1 MTVIHRAGC
10 STDWP
15 DNVKDVAKLLSYPL
29 PAWLFTGPYPPAS
42 DEECELM
49 ALLGGVPQRPPSASD
64 DEPWPSESRTVKSYF
79 HLVLSTVADLRV
91 LVQHPECCHS
101 RSTTSLWLQF
111 VETLARALSDDFLL
125 LEDAPFILPRAQDG
139 SHLEQGQP
147 DAVATL
153 LVSHVVD
160 PPLPSDAHSH
170 GYMDIESVSTK
181 DDYSASSADSID
193 LPFQAHILPGRGRR
207 FCAVLPVLLVADS
220 DTIVP
225 LIRSTLYQRRVWG
238 IQEPVV
244 GIEVLNGGTAV
255 KVVFGWLDSPHH
267 QKDEDELPIDHL
279 ACGVDTG
286 YSDPSLGIFDLT
298 HPMGAF
304 SFAQFILGL
313 RHHFQAI
320 IDATSIEYANSCPPL
335 LWRSDLVDFKTRVR
349 GQSTERVARW
359 THDVLVQT
367 SASENSS
374 SSSASLHTP
383 SPTDSASAL
392 PTYFTEGMDVRDLSI
407 VEEEDERALF
417 PNEGKIRESRPET
430 PRRSTRQVPKSQF
443 QLPVEPS
450 EMSSRGRQS
459 SRGGSSSQS
468 KKTKSLSK
476 PHTQEELKPQARARS
491 LSRSSATGTTR
502 LANSVFA
509 TMTDTGLDN
518 DLSISNWLFERGAFT
533 IGRIRL
539 PGETA
544 EEKDIN
550 EKIAFYDEMTA
561 FSWPDSWKS
570 EKELP
575 AVDKDMETYRTN
587 LFEGYLLNRNSISG
601 SLGDDDT
608 DFISNRLSAL
618 LGITHGAYSREA
630 ASNDRSAN
638 EAERRNPWDVLFTRF
653 YMLQTKHSYN
663 NFFDVLL
670 ERTLNCPRNPAADD
684 FPVFFKSQIPLVA
697 QYLAHC
703 GAALKM
709 ISQSPSISATLLQAM
724 KQAASAS
731 NLATNFQ
738 TAIFDRSM
746 DSQALHASI
755 RHHSTREPETG
766 RCDVILVA
774 PCPDLASSIRS
785 SLPRGVLKD
794 KFLHRFALI
803 RHPGYEDGLEMTGES
818 PNVEESR
825 SADESVP
832 AKSRPVH
839 LQTSLKSSKPVAIQ
853 DKLADREKYL
863 ENSFS
868 VNPSPLVSSPTPER
882 AQDGRKKQRSQRNHD
897 LDLLLPVLVAEYK
910 KKSAS
915 SVFQSMNQTRIYCV
929 SSLKFLEAIGV
940 TNQPVFGLVVCGTQ
954 GVLWLAWSN
963 GQKTFIM
970 ERNVRQY
977 DLQDPLQTLQLA
989 IFLSRLSRHG
999 AQLQAIVRAKQGE
1012 IIDRAKEMTLPAWSK
1027 ISQIDEQSPVVKAV
1041 VDPGQTTALAGK
1053 EQNLKSDPR

>member
-1 MTVIHRAGC
+1 MTVIHRAGF

-15 DNVKDVAKLLSYPL
+15 DSVKDVAKLLSYPL

-49 ALLGGVPQRPPSASD
+49 ALLGGVPQRPLSASD
-64 DEPWPSESRTVKSYF
+64 DEPWPSKSRTVKSYF

-91 LVQHPECCHS
+91 LVQRPERCHS
-101 RSTTSLWLQF
+101 RSITSLWLQF
-111 VETLARALSDDFLL
+111 VETLALAFSDDFLL

-139 SHLEQGQP
+139 SPLEQGQP

-181 DDYSASSADSID
+181 DDDSASSADSID
-193 LPFQAHILPGRGRR
+193 LPFQAHMLPGRGRR

-244 GIEVLNGGTAV
+244 GVEVLNGGTAV
-255 KVVFGWLDSPHH
+255 KVVFGWLDSSHH
-267 QKDEDELPIDHL
+267 EKDEDELPIDHL
-279 ACGVDTG
+279 AWGVDTG

-320 IDATSIEYANSCPPL
+320 VDATSIEYANSCPPL

-367 SASENSS
+367 SASENSA

-383 SPTDSASAL
+383 SPTHSASVL
-392 PTYFTEGMDVRDLSI
+392 PTYFAEGMDVRDLSI

-417 PNEGKIRESRPET
+417 PNEGKIRESMPET
-430 PRRSTRQVPKSQF
+430 TRRSTRQVSKSQL

-450 EMSSRGRQS
+450 ETSSRGRQS

-468 KKTKSLSK
+468 KKTNSLSK
-476 PHTQEELKPQARARS
+476 PRTQEEPKPQARARS

-509 TMTDTGLDN
+509 SLTDSGLDS

-533 IGRIRL
+533 VGRIKL

-587 LFEGYLLNRNSISG
+587 LFGGYLLNRNSISG
-601 SLGDDDT
+601 SPGDDDT

-618 LGITHGAYSREA
+618 LGVTHCAYSREA

-653 YMLQTKHSYN
+653 YMLQIKHNYN

-670 ERTLNCPRNPAADD
+670 ERTLNCPRNPAVDD
-684 FPVFFKSQIPLVA
+684 FPGFSEGQMDLMTEYMVHCNAAYAAAAREFKRNT
-697 QYLAHC
+697 
-703 GAALKM
+703 
-709 ISQSPSISATLLQAM
+709 TLWEAMNQASF
-724 KQAASAS
+724 AS
-731 NLATNFQ
+731 
-738 TAIFDRSM
+738 
-746 DSQALHASI
+746 SQAHLFHVNVTNRSADSKALHLSVQ
-755 RHHSTREPETG
+755 HHSLKEPVTG
-766 RCDVILVA
+766 RCDAILVA
-774 PCPDLASSIRS
+774 PCQNLASLIRS
-785 SLPRGVLKD
+785 SLPSRVKKV
-794 KFLHRFALI
+794 KFLHRFALV
-803 RHPGYEDGLEMTGES
+803 RHPGFEEELEETDEDPEPHQS
-818 PNVEESR
+818 PGTDRPTFVKI
-825 SADESVP
+825 
-832 AKSRPVH
+832 KSQY
-839 LQTSLKSSKPVAIQ
+839 LQPPSKPLEFEG
-853 DKLADREKYL
+853 KLAGSEELRENYL

-868 VNPSPLVSSPTPER
+868 VNPSPLVSSPTPKQ
-882 AQDGRKKQRSQRNHD
+882 AQGGRMGRRPQGKHD
-897 LDLLLPVLVAEYK
+897 QDLLLPVLVAEYK

-915 SVFQSMNQTRIYCV
+915 TVFQSMNQTRIYCV
-929 SSLKFLEAIGV
+929 SSLKFLEAIGI
-940 TNQPVFGLVVCGTQ
+940 TNQPIFGLVVSGTK

-977 DLQDPLQTLQLA
+977 DLQDPLQTFQLA

-999 AQLQAIVRAKQGE
+999 AQLQATVRAKQGE
-1012 IIDRAKEMTLPAWSK
+1012 IIDRAKVVALPAWSK
-1027 ISQIDEQSPVVKAV
+1027 ISQIDEQPPAVKAPV
-1041 VDPGQTTALAGK
+1041 APQVKPLPQQGVCRT
-1053 EQNLKSDPR
+1053 